1 MNAAVVVLD
10 VIVVLVSCI
19 GRFCLFVYLFLFFLL
34 YLDKNNI
41 LKEKYKR
48 HYLLRY
54 ILLWLTTKLKQFLK
68 F

>member
-1 MNAAVVVLD
+1 LNAAVVVLD